1 MATFEQKDN
10 SGTLFKNDRK
20 ESPNQPDY
28 TGSCLVNGKGMRMAA
43 WIKEGKNGKFMSFSF
58 SEPQAPKEEAK
69 ANGYQKQSLNEYPD
83 QDLEELPF

>member
-28 TGSCLVNGKGMRMAA
+28 TGNCLVNGKAMRMAA

-58 SEPQAPKEEAK
+58 SEPRPAGEEAK
-69 ANGYQKQSLNEYPD
+69 ANGYIQDKQPLNEYP
-83 QDLEELPF
+83 EEDLPF